1 MKNKGTVVNSSV
13 IDKFV
18 LILCLSITLI
28 LHLFIFNHY
37 FSLQEGWWE
46 TYAYLVNRGEV
57 INKDFYLAWTPLF
70 VYINAFYQKIFG
82 INFFAF
88 ACIGVVAAMI
98 QVILLYL
105 VLREFF
111 SKPASAIG
119 ATFASFLWFSMET
132 YIPKDYHTYVFIIEF
147 STLLFLVK
155 SIKNENSKKGIIYQI
170 LGILFLVLLFF
181 IKQNV
186 GLVLFASLFVSYAF
200 ISSSVK
206 DYFKRIGFLLLFTV
220 IFFVSVNFIM
230 PFDPASIT
238 DNDSKGSL
246 WTIATRFIFEPDL
259 RRVLVMGILEFFII
273 LILVYFRKKIV
284 YRYDALVGQIAART
298 TILFQFTIVAI
309 GLTALTYIALFH
321 NTVILYI
328 IKYVS
333 YISFSV
339 AMILYI
345 MFAAMFYKNSRI
357 FGSKIYIFITFCA
370 AAIVYSNTFTTI
382 TLNMNSI
389 LLCAGLAFGFLL
401 NQNLR
406 KIARILLIYW
416 MLIMV
421 SFIVYVKFLIPYNW
435 LENYQGSVFEAKSES
450 SYIPLKNIYMNQKL
464 SYIFDY
470 MHDYVPKNTVS
481 DKDFYFFNL
490 PIMYLLNDKIPPYN
504 LVTQWF
510 DVTPTRL
517 IKQEYIDFTNR
528 PTENIVLYQY
538 YKKAFDINKRLL
550 RKDDFIQEDFYNSM
564 NEWVKQSRYK
574 FIKSFVVPN
583 SLMFNNAYKNL
594 NIQIDVI
601 IQNSKFFGQ
610 SYEKFYIW
618 LQGENLNLMRIT
630 RDGAALQDIND
641 VIRNSDIVTLSGNAA
656 HIMEVFPQLGVEPID
671 KANFNTINIYRRND
685 SYD

>member
-1 MKNKGTVVNSSV
+1 MNSSV
-13 IDKFV
+13 RDKFV
-18 LILCLSITLI
+18 LILCLSIILI
-28 LHLFIFNHY
+28 PHLFIFNHY

-132 YIPKDYHTYVFIIEF
+132 YIPKDYHVYVFIIEF

-155 SIKNENSKKGIIYQI
+155 SIKNENSKKGTIYQI

-206 DYFKRIGFLLLFTV
+206 DYFKRIGFLLLFTA
-220 IFFVSVNFIM
+220 IFFVSINFII
-230 PFDPASIT
+230 PFDPSSIT

-246 WTIATRFIFEPDL
+246 WTVAMRFIFEPEL
-259 RRVLVMGILEFFII
+259 SRVLVIGVLEFFII
-273 LILVYFRKKIV
+273 LILAYFGKSIV
-284 YRYDALVGQIAART
+284 YLYDALVAHIAAKT
-298 TILFQFTIVAI
+298 TISFQFTIIAI
-309 GLTALTYIALFH
+309 ELAALTYVVLFH
-321 NTVILYI
+321 NTAMLYI
-328 IKYVS
+328 VRYIS
-333 YISFSV
+333 YISFSI

-345 MFAAMFYKNSRI
+345 MFSAIFYKNSNI

-382 TLNMNSI
+382 ALNMNSI

-528 PTENIVLYQY
+528 PTENIILYQY

-656 HIMEVFPQLGVEPID
+656 HIMEVLPQLGVEPIGT
-671 KANFNTINIYRRND
+671 ANFNTINIYRRNE
-685 SYD
+685 

>member
-1 MKNKGTVVNSSV
+1 MNSS
-13 IDKFV
+13 IRDKFV
-18 LILCLSITLI
+18 LILCLSIILI
-28 LHLFIFNHY
+28 PHLFIFNHY

-132 YIPKDYHTYVFIIEF
+132 YIPKDYHVYVFIIEF

-155 SIKNENSKKGIIYQI
+155 SIKNENSKKGTIYQI

-206 DYFKRIGFLLLFTV
+206 DYFKRIGFLLLFTA
-220 IFFVSVNFIM
+220 IFFVSINFII
-230 PFDPASIT
+230 PFDPSSIT

-246 WTIATRFIFEPDL
+246 WTVAMRFIFEPEL
-259 RRVLVMGILEFFII
+259 SRVLVIGVLEFFII
-273 LILVYFRKKIV
+273 LILAYFGKSIV
-284 YRYDALVGQIAART
+284 YLYDALVAHIAAKT
-298 TILFQFTIVAI
+298 TISFQFTIIAI
-309 GLTALTYIALFH
+309 ELAALTYVVLFH
-321 NTVILYI
+321 NTAMLYI
-328 IKYVS
+328 VRYIS
-333 YISFSV
+333 YISFSI

-345 MFAAMFYKNSRI
+345 MFSAIFYKNSNI

-382 TLNMNSI
+382 ALNMNSI

-416 MLIMV
+416 MLVMV
-421 SFIVYVKFLIPYNW
+421 SFIIYVKFLIPYNW
-435 LENYQGSVFEAKSES
+435 LENYQGSVFEAKSET

-470 MHDYVPKNTVS
+470 IHDYVPKNTVS

-618 LQGENLNLMRIT
+618 LQGENLNLMRIA
-630 RDGAALQDIND
+630 RDGIALQDIND

-656 HIMEVFPQLGVEPID
+656 HIMEVLPQLGVEPIGT
-671 KANFNTINIYRRND
+671 ANFNTINIYRRNE
-685 SYD
+685 

>member
-1 MKNKGTVVNSSV
+1 M
-13 IDKFV
+13 
-18 LILCLSITLI
+18 
-28 LHLFIFNHY
+28 
-37 FSLQEGWWE
+37 
-46 TYAYLVNRGEV
+46 
-57 INKDFYLAWTPLF
+57 
-70 VYINAFYQKIFG
+70 
-82 INFFAF
+82 
-88 ACIGVVAAMI
+88 
-98 QVILLYL
+98 
-105 VLREFF
+105 
-111 SKPASAIG
+111 
-119 ATFASFLWFSMET
+119 
-132 YIPKDYHTYVFIIEF
+132 
-147 STLLFLVK
+147 
-155 SIKNENSKKGIIYQI
+155 
-170 LGILFLVLLFF
+170 
-181 IKQNV
+181 

-246 WTIATRFIFEPDL
+246 WTVATRFIFEPEL
-259 RRVLVMGILEFFII
+259 SRILTISVSEFFII
-273 LILVYFRKKIV
+273 LILAYFGKNIV
-284 YRYDALVGQIAART
+284 YLYDVLVGQIAART
-298 TILFQFTIVAI
+298 TILFRFTIVAI
-309 GLTALTYIALFH
+309 GLTALTYIVLFH

-328 IKYVS
+328 IKYIS
-333 YISFSV
+333 YISFSIAV
-339 AMILYI
+339 ILYI
-345 MFAAMFYKNSRI
+345 MFAAMFYKNSSI
-357 FGSKIYIFITFCA
+357 FGSKIYIFITFCV

-382 TLNMNSI
+382 ALNMNSI
-389 LLCAGLAFGFLL
+389 LLCAGLAFSFLL

-416 MLIMV
+416 MLVMV
-421 SFIVYVKFLIPYNW
+421 SFIIYVKFLIPYNW
-435 LENYQGSVFEAKSES
+435 LENYQGSVFEAKSET

-470 MHDYVPKNTVS
+470 IHDYVPKNTVS

-490 PIMYLLNDKIPPYN
+490 PIMYLLNDKIPPYH

-510 DVTPTRL
+510 DVTPTKL

-656 HIMEVFPQLGVEPID
+656 HIMEVFPQLGVEPINA
-671 KANFNTINIYRRND
+671 ANFNTINIYKINNRL
-685 SYD
+685 

>member
-1 MKNKGTVVNSSV
+1 MNSSV
-13 IDKFV
+13 RDKFV
-18 LILCLSITLI
+18 LILCLSIILI

-155 SIKNENSKKGIIYQI
+155 SIKNENSKKGTIYQI
-170 LGILFLVLLFF
+170 FGILFLVLLFF

-200 ISSSVK
+200 ISGSIK
-206 DYFKRIGFLLLFTV
+206 DYFKRIGFLLLFTA
-220 IFFVSVNFIM
+220 IFFASINFIM
-230 PFDPASIT
+230 PFDPSSIT
-238 DNDSKGSL
+238 DNDSKGNL

-284 YRYDALVGQIAART
+284 YQYDALMAFIISKT
-298 TILFQFTIVAI
+298 TASFRCAVMAI
-309 GLTALTYIALFH
+309 GLIVLTYIALFH
-321 NTVILYI
+321 NTVMLYI
-328 IKYVS
+328 VKYIS
-333 YISFSV
+333 YISFSI

-345 MFAAMFYKNSRI
+345 MFAAIFYKNSSI

-370 AAIVYSNTFTTI
+370 TAIVYSNTFTTI
-382 TLNMNSI
+382 ALNMNSI
-389 LLCAGLAFGFLL
+389 LLCAGLAFSFLL

-416 MLIMV
+416 MLVMV
-421 SFIVYVKFLIPYNW
+421 SFIIYVKFLIPYSW
-435 LENYQGSVFEAKSES
+435 LENYQGGVFEAKSET

-470 MHDYVPKNTVS
+470 IHDYVPKNTVS

-490 PIMYLLNDKIPPYN
+490 PIMYLLNDKIPPYR

-510 DVTPTRL
+510 DVTPTKL
-517 IKQEYIDFTNR
+517 IKQEYINFTNR

-550 RKDDFIQEDFYNSM
+550 RKDDFIQEDFYKVM
-564 NEWVKQSRYK
+564 NKWVKEGRYK
-574 FIKSFVVPN
+574 FINSFVVPN
-583 SLMFNNAYKNL
+583 SLMFNNASKNL
-594 NIQIDVI
+594 NIQTDVI
-601 IQNSKFFGQ
+601 IQNSNFFDQ
-610 SYEKFYIW
+610 SYERFYLW
-618 LQGENLNLMRIT
+618 LQYSGVNLMQIT
-630 RDGAALQDIND
+630 RDGAVLQDINN
-641 VIRNSDIVTLSGNAA
+641 IIKNSDIVTLNGNVTN
-656 HIMEVFPQLGVEPID
+656 IMKILPQLGIEPID
-671 KANFNTINIYRRND
+671 TANFNTINIYRRND

>member
-1 MKNKGTVVNSSV
+1 MNSSV
-13 IDKFV
+13 RDKFV
-18 LILCLSITLI
+18 LILCLSIILI

-46 TYAYLVNRGEV
+46 TYAYLVNKGEV

-111 SKPASAIG
+111 SKTPSIIG
-119 ATFASFLWFSMET
+119 VTFASFLWFSMET
-132 YIPKDYHTYVFIIEF
+132 YIPKDYHVYVFIIEF

-155 SIKNENSKKGIIYQI
+155 SIKNENSKKGTIYQI

-206 DYFKRIGFLLLFTV
+206 DYFKRIGFLLLFTA
-220 IFFVSVNFIM
+220 IFFASINFIM
-230 PFDPASIT
+230 PFDPSSIT

-246 WTIATRFIFEPDL
+246 WTVATRFIFEPEL
-259 RRVLVMGILEFFII
+259 SRVLVIGVLEFFII
-273 LILVYFRKKIV
+273 LILAYFGKSIV
-284 YRYDALVGQIAART
+284 YLYDALVAHIAAKT
-298 TILFQFTIVAI
+298 TISFQFTIIAI
-309 GLTALTYIALFH
+309 GLAALTYVVLFH
-321 NTVILYI
+321 NTAMLYI
-328 IKYVS
+328 VRYIS
-333 YISFSV
+333 YISFSI

-345 MFAAMFYKNSRI
+345 MFSAIFYKNSNI

-382 TLNMNSI
+382 ALNMNSI

-641 VIRNSDIVTLSGNAA
+641 VIRNSDIVTLGGNAA
-656 HIMEVFPQLGVEPID
+656 HIMEVLPQLGVEPIGT
-671 KANFNTINIYRRND
+671 ANFNTINIYRRNE
-685 SYD
+685 

>member
-1 MKNKGTVVNSSV
+1 MNSSV
-13 IDKFV
+13 RDKFV
-18 LILCLSITLI
+18 LILCLSIILI

-70 VYINAFYQKIFG
+70 VYINTFYQKIFG

-155 SIKNENSKKGIIYQI
+155 SIKNENSKKGTIYQI
-170 LGILFLVLLFF
+170 FGILFLVLLFF

-200 ISSSVK
+200 ISGSIK
-206 DYFKRIGFLLLFTV
+206 DYFKRIGFLLLFTA
-220 IFFVSVNFIM
+220 IFFASINFIM
-230 PFDPASIT
+230 PFDPSSIT

-284 YRYDALVGQIAART
+284 YQYDALMAFIISKT
-298 TILFQFTIVAI
+298 TASFRCAVMAI
-309 GLTALTYIALFH
+309 GLIVLTYIALFH
-321 NTVILYI
+321 NTVMLYI
-328 IKYVS
+328 VKYIS
-333 YISFSV
+333 YISFSI

-345 MFAAMFYKNSRI
+345 MFAAIFYKNSSI

-370 AAIVYSNTFTTI
+370 TAIVYSNTFTTI
-382 TLNMNSI
+382 ALNMNSI
-389 LLCAGLAFGFLL
+389 LLCAGLAFSFLL

-416 MLIMV
+416 MLVMV
-421 SFIVYVKFLIPYNW
+421 SFIIYVKFLIPYSW
-435 LENYQGSVFEAKSES
+435 LENYQGGVFEAKSET

-470 MHDYVPKNTVS
+470 IHDYVPKNTVS

-490 PIMYLLNDKIPPYN
+490 PIMYLLNDKIPPYR

-510 DVTPTRL
+510 DVTPTKL
-517 IKQEYIDFTNR
+517 IKQEYINFTNR

-550 RKDDFIQEDFYNSM
+550 RKDDFIQEDFYKVM
-564 NEWVKQSRYK
+564 NKWVKEGRYK
-574 FIKSFVVPN
+574 FINSFVVPN
-583 SLMFNNAYKNL
+583 SLMFNNASKNL
-594 NIQIDVI
+594 NIQTDVI
-601 IQNSKFFGQ
+601 IQNSNFFDQ
-610 SYEKFYIW
+610 SYERFYLW
-618 LQGENLNLMRIT
+618 LQYSGVNLMQIT
-630 RDGAALQDIND
+630 RDGAVLQDINN
-641 VIRNSDIVTLSGNAA
+641 IIKNSDIVTLNGNVTN
-656 HIMEVFPQLGVEPID
+656 IMKILPQLGIEPID
-671 KANFNTINIYRRND
+671 TANFNTINIYRRND

>member
-1 MKNKGTVVNSSV
+1 MNSNVANKS
-13 IDKFV
+13 IFV
-18 LILCLSITLI
+18 LCFTFALVFNLL
-28 LHLFIFNHY
+28 IFNHY

-111 SKPASAIG
+111 SKTASIIG

-132 YIPKDYHTYVFIIEF
+132 YIPKDYHVYVFIVEF
-147 STLLFLVK
+147 VTLLFLVK
-155 SIKNENSKKGIIYQI
+155 SIKNENSKKGTIYQI

-206 DYFKRIGFLLLFTV
+206 DYFKKIGFLLLFTA
-220 IFFVSVNFIM
+220 IFFASINFIM
-230 PFDPASIT
+230 PFDPSSIT

-246 WTIATRFIFEPDL
+246 WTVATRFIFEPEL
-259 RRVLVMGILEFFII
+259 SRILVIGVLEFFII
-273 LILVYFRKKIV
+273 LILTYFGKSIV
-284 YRYDALVGQIAART
+284 YLYDVLAAYITAKT
-298 TILFQFTIVAI
+298 TISFQFTIIAI
-309 GLTALTYIALFH
+309 GLAALTYIVLFH
-321 NTVILYI
+321 NTAMLYI
-328 IKYVS
+328 VRYIS
-333 YISFSV
+333 YISFSI

-345 MFAAMFYKNSRI
+345 MFSAIFYKNSNI

-370 AAIVYSNTFTTI
+370 AAIIYSNTFTTI
-382 TLNMNSI
+382 ALNMNSI

-406 KIARILLIYW
+406 KIVSILLIYW

-583 SLMFNNAYKNL
+583 SLMFNNASKNL

-601 IQNSKFFGQ
+601 IQNSKFFDQ

-630 RDGAALQDIND
+630 RDGIALQDIND
-641 VIRNSDIVTLSGNAA
+641 VIRNSDIVTLSGNVA
-656 HIMEVFPQLGVEPID
+656 HVMEVLPQLGIEPIST
-671 KANFNTINIYRRND
+671 ANFNTINIYRRNE
-685 SYD
+685 

>member
-1 MKNKGTVVNSSV
+1 MVNSS
-13 IDKFV
+13 IEEKF
-18 LILCLSITLI
+18 ILTFCFSIVLI
-28 LHLFIFNHY
+28 LHLLIFNHY

-46 TYAYLVNRGEV
+46 TYAYLVNKGEV

-155 SIKNENSKKGIIYQI
+155 SIKNENSKKGTIYQI

-246 WTIATRFIFEPDL
+246 WTVATRFIFEPEL
-259 RRVLVMGILEFFII
+259 SRILTISVSEFFII
-273 LILVYFRKKIV
+273 LILAYFGKNIV
-284 YRYDALVGQIAART
+284 YLYDVLVGQIAART
-298 TILFQFTIVAI
+298 TILFRFTIVAI
-309 GLTALTYIALFH
+309 GLTALTYIVLFH

-328 IKYVS
+328 IKYIS
-333 YISFSV
+333 YISFSI

-345 MFAAMFYKNSRI
+345 MFAAMFYKNSSI
-357 FGSKIYIFITFCA
+357 FGSKIYIFITFCV

-382 TLNMNSI
+382 ALNMNSI
-389 LLCAGLAFGFLL
+389 LLCAGLAFSFLL

-416 MLIMV
+416 MLVMV
-421 SFIVYVKFLIPYNW
+421 SFIIYVKFLIPYNW
-435 LENYQGSVFEAKSES
+435 LENYQGSVFEAKSET

-470 MHDYVPKNTVS
+470 IHDYVPKNTVS

-490 PIMYLLNDKIPPYN
+490 PIMYLLNDKIPPYH

-510 DVTPTRL
+510 DVTPTKL
-517 IKQEYIDFTNR
+517 IKQEYINFTNR
-528 PTENIVLYQY
+528 PTKNIVLYQY

-550 RKDDFIQEDFYNSM
+550 RKDDFIQEDFYKVM
-564 NEWVKQSRYK
+564 NKWVKEGRYK
-574 FIKSFVVPN
+574 FINSFVVPN
-583 SLMFNNAYKNL
+583 SLMFNNASKNL
-594 NIQIDVI
+594 NIQTDVI
-601 IQNSKFFGQ
+601 IQNSNFFDQ
-610 SYEKFYIW
+610 SYERFYLW
-618 LQGENLNLMRIT
+618 LQDSGVNLIQIT
-630 RDGAALQDIND
+630 RDGVVLQDINNT
-641 VIRNSDIVTLSGNAA
+641 VRNSDIVTLNGNVAN
-656 HIMEVFPQLGVEPID
+656 IMEILPQLGVEPID

>member
-1 MKNKGTVVNSSV
+1 MKNKEIVVNSS
-13 IDKFV
+13 IRDKFV
-18 LILCLSITLI
+18 LILCLSIILI
-28 LHLFIFNHY
+28 PHLFIFNHY

-132 YIPKDYHTYVFIIEF
+132 YIPKDYHVYVFIIEF

-155 SIKNENSKKGIIYQI
+155 SIKNENSKKGTIYQI

-206 DYFKRIGFLLLFTV
+206 DYFKRIGFLLLFTA
-220 IFFVSVNFIM
+220 IFFVSINFII
-230 PFDPASIT
+230 PFDPSSIT

-246 WTIATRFIFEPDL
+246 WTVAMRFIFEPEL
-259 RRVLVMGILEFFII
+259 SRVLVIGVLEFFII
-273 LILVYFRKKIV
+273 LILAYFGKSIV
-284 YRYDALVGQIAART
+284 YLYDALVAHIAAKT
-298 TILFQFTIVAI
+298 TISFQFTIIAI
-309 GLTALTYIALFH
+309 ELAALTYVVLFH
-321 NTVILYI
+321 NTAMLYI
-328 IKYVS
+328 VRYIS
-333 YISFSV
+333 YISFSI

-345 MFAAMFYKNSRI
+345 MFSAIFYKNSNI

-382 TLNMNSI
+382 ALNMNSI

-416 MLIMV
+416 MLVMV
-421 SFIVYVKFLIPYNW
+421 SFIIYVKFLIPYNW
-435 LENYQGSVFEAKSES
+435 LENYQGSVFEAKSET

-470 MHDYVPKNTVS
+470 IHDYVPKNTVS

-618 LQGENLNLMRIT
+618 LQGENLNLMRIA
-630 RDGAALQDIND
+630 RDGIALQDIND

-656 HIMEVFPQLGVEPID
+656 HIMEVLPQLGVEPIGT
-671 KANFNTINIYRRND
+671 ANFNTINIYRRNE
-685 SYD
+685 